1 MDELVEEKLNY
12 LRKTIEG
19 IEKATKELEEKRG
32 ITQRPT
38 YVMLENLNTAT
49 TYLENILSS
58 LRMQV
63 ESVERYT
70 GVETVKEEEI
80 KREDRMFR

>member
-12 LRKTIEG
+12 LRKTIEW

-38 YVMLENLNTAT
+38 YVMLDNLNTAT

-63 ESVERYT
+63 ESVGRYA
-70 GVETVKEEEI
+70 GVEAAKEEEI
-80 KREDRMFR
+80 KRDDSMFR